1 MIALL
6 RDLMKRRWPVL
17 LAGLV
22 VIVAVAGLGLS
33 QTGPSSSSKLIVVI
47 TPSLDNPFFGQQ
59 AAGVEARAAE
69 LGYETLKY
77 SHGDDAFRQSELIDT
92 AIARN
97 AAAIILDNA
106 GADASAAAVQKAR
119 LAGVPVFLI
128 DREINTRGLAVA
140 QVVSNN
146 YQGAA
151 LGAEAFVE
159 AMGGQGEFVELV
171 GKESDTN
178 AGIRSRGYH
187 DVIAQYPE
195 LKMVA
200 RQSANWSQ
208 SEAFR
213 VMQSLLQAHPG
224 IKGVIAGNDT
234 MAMGALA
241 ALESAGRQDV
251 VIVGFDGS
259 NDVRDAILAGKIRAT
274 VLQPAYRQAQFAV
287 ELAHR
292 YLTTGETGQP
302 EKQLMDCVLITASN
316 ANRLNNFA
324 LAPRLSPR
332 APALASETN

>member
-1 MIALL
+1 MIQQLQHKA
-6 RDLMKRRWPVL
+6 RRHWRLL
-17 LAGLV
+17 LAALV
-22 VIVAVAGLGLS
+22 AIVAVAGFSLL
-33 QTGPSSSSKLIVVI
+33 QTGQSRDANLIVVI

-59 AAGVEARAAE
+59 AAGVEARARE
-69 LGYETLKY
+69 LGYRTLKY
-77 SHGDDAFRQSELIDT
+77 SHGDDAFKQSELIDT
-92 AIARN
+92 AIASN
-97 AAAIILDNA
+97 ASAIILDNA

-146 YQGAA
+146 YQGAV
-151 LGAEAFVE
+151 LGAEAFVD

-187 DVIAQYPE
+187 DVLDLYPDMR
-195 LKMVA
+195 MVG

-251 VIVGFDGS
+251 IIVGFDGS

-316 ANRLNNFA
+316 ASRLNNFA
-324 LAPRLSPR
+324 LAQRNPPR
-332 APALASETN
+332 APVLASETN